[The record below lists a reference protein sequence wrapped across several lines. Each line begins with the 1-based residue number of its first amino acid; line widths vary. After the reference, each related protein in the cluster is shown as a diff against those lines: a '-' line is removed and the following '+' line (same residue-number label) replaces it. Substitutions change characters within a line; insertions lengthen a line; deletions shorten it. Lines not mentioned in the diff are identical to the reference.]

1 MVPPADKGRRAMR
14 ARAVVALLLALAAVG
29 ALVYGAADHSRPVM
43 MDLKQSLPGGF
54 GGPDDLGG
62 PGGPGGPPA
71 FAPVYKTI
79 TMSES
84 EPDLVREIT
93 YAGVTR
99 LPSGEIKRTYVGK
112 PPSLCPT

>member
-1 MVPPADKGRRAMR
+1 MVPPADSGKGAMR
-14 ARAVVALLLALAAVG
+14 ARAVVAVVLALAAVG

-54 GGPDDLGG
+54 GGPDVQ
-62 PGGPGGPPA
+62 GGPPG
-71 FAPVYKTI
+71 FAPVYQTI

-84 EPDLVREIT
+84 EPDLVREVT

-99 LPSGEIKRTYVGK
+99 LPTGEIKRTYVGQ